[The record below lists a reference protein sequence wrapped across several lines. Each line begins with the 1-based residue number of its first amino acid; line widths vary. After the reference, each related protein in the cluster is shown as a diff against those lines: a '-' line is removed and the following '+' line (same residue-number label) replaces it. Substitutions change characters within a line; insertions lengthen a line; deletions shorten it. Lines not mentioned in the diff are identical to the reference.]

1 MFVDSGTLYDLE
13 IIPTPTTRGLTLWSL
28 VDRTKSRVGHEALR
42 QTLLTPPQSAAEIL
56 ALQKAH
62 QMLGA
67 EVGRYRAMLDAA
79 DPDGV
84 EDYLGINWQLPA
96 DMGALLWRRRWYRQ
110 YLQDVADGQTRI
122 RGLLAAVN
130 DLRHRLSAT
139 DAVVLQT
146 LGGHIAGLL
155 AQPDVQDL
163 LRLTAQNSD
172 GARRDFDQLARD
184 RAKPT
189 LLGLLAS
196 LGRVEAMWSLAATTL
211 EYRWSYPRP
220 ASRFAAVGLFHP
232 FLAERA
238 VRNDLELEPQ
248 IRVCFVTGPNMAG
261 KSTFLKAMALAVV
274 LAHLGCGV
282 PATAMD
288 FPVVGT
294 VFSSVHVVDNL
305 SAGESFYLAEVR
317 RMRALALALSEHQ
330 SVFAVVDEPFRG
342 TNVHDAAEATVA
354 TITRLADH
362 PAALVVVASHVG
374 EVIPSVSEDPRVRLL
389 HFAAEIKADQPHFDY
404 KIRPGVSLQRLGMI
418 LLKQEGVLELLESS
432 ATSAE
437 QETSARSV
445 MKRS

>member
-1 MFVDSGTLYDLE
+1 MFVDSGTLHDLE
-13 IIPTPTTRGLTLWSL
+13 LVPTPTTRGLTLWSL
-28 VDRTKSRVGHEALR
+28 VDRTKSRVGREALR
-42 QTLLTPPQSAAEIL
+42 QTFLTPPHSAAEIL
-56 ALQKAH
+56 ALQTAH
-62 QMLGA
+62 QVLGA
-67 EVGRYRAMLDAA
+67 DAGPYRRILDAA

-96 DMGALLWRRRWYRQ
+96 DMGGLLWRRRWYRQ
-110 YLQDVADGQTRI
+110 YMQEVADGQTKI
-122 RGLLAAVN
+122 RGLLAAAN
-130 DLRHRLSAT
+130 DVCRRLSAA

-146 LGGHIAGLL
+146 VGEQIANLL
-155 AQPDVQDL
+155 AKPDVQDL
-163 LRLTAQNSD
+163 LRLTSQNSD

-189 LLGLLAS
+189 LLGLLGC
-196 LGRVEAMWSLAATTL
+196 LGRVEAMWSLAAATL

-232 FLAERA
+232 FLGERA
-238 VRNDLELEPQ
+238 VRNDLDLEPQ

-261 KSTFLKAMALAVV
+261 KSTFLKAMALAIF

-294 VFSSVHVVDNL
+294 IFSSLDIVDNL

-374 EVIPSVSEDPRVRLL
+374 EVIPSVSEDPRVHLL
-389 HFAAEIKADQPHFDY
+389 HFAAEIKSDQPHFDY

-418 LLKQEGVLELLESS
+418 LLKQEGVLELLENS
-432 ATSAE
+432 TKSAE
-437 QETSARSV
+437 KEKSARSV
-445 MKRS
+445 VKRS

>member
-1 MFVDSGTLYDLE
+1 M
-13 IIPTPTTRGLTLWSL
+13 
-28 VDRTKSRVGHEALR
+28 VGADAD
-42 QTLLTPPQSAAEIL
+42 P
-56 ALQKAH
+56 
-62 QMLGA
+62 
-67 EVGRYRAMLDAA
+67 YRRSLDAA

-96 DMGALLWRRRWYRQ
+96 DMGGLVWRRRWYRQ

-122 RGLLAAVN
+122 RGLLAAAN
-130 DLRHRLSAT
+130 DLCRRLSAT
-139 DAVVLQT
+139 DAAVLQT
-146 LGGHIAGLL
+146 VGEHIASLL
-155 AQPDVQDL
+155 AKPDVQDL
-163 LRLTAQNSD
+163 LRLTSQNSD
-172 GARRDFDQLARD
+172 GAKRDFDQLARD

-196 LGRVEAMWSLAATTL
+196 LGRVEAMWSLAAATL
-211 EYRWSYPRP
+211 EHRWSYPRP

-232 FLAERA
+232 FLGEHA
-238 VRNDLELEPQ
+238 VRNDLDLEPQ

-261 KSTFLKAMALAVV
+261 KSTFLKAMALAVF

-294 VFSSVHVVDNL
+294 IFSSVHIVDNL

-317 RMRALALALSEHQ
+317 RMRALALALAEHQ

-362 PAALVVVASHVG
+362 PAALAVVASHVG
-374 EVIPSVSEDPRVRLL
+374 EVIPSV
-389 HFAAEIKADQPHFDY
+389 Q
-404 KIRPGVSLQRLGMI
+404 
-418 LLKQEGVLELLESS
+418 
-432 ATSAE
+432 
-437 QETSARSV
+437 
-445 MKRS
+445 